1 MQEMEEKNKELGGN
15 EAMEEVFVVEGEE
28 RKL

>member
-15 EAMEEVFVVEGEE
+15 EAMEEVFVEGEE